1 MTYISPFPP
10 TLLHIPLH
18 SNWSFISPC
27 KQKFDSIQFNSW
39 LFKASSENIVISV
52 FHQVICMAKDEGNRI
67 APVPPHLSS
76 KNLNRPNII
85 MNTIIMKWLI
95 ISGRQGL
102 LLLLLLC
109 LLTFPQYIDF
119 LNDALIFL
127 AFSYLFLSSSFT
139 LTLCY
144 RYLFL
149 LLLLFC
155 HCCCRRRRHHHHHIR
170 RSLSFSVQ
178 MRFRTAWNIFMTIK
192 GNVLRLIIRVTLEL
206 SFFSFSFAL
215 SICKE
220 RVCSQP
226 VFIIIS
232 FLPSLPN
239 ETVSIFFSSLLFCS
253 TFQFQFNYSF
263 QINDRCQRLWT
274 PAHPFHLHP
283 HLTRLNPIAICLPA
297 WK

>member
-1 MTYISPFPP
+1 
-10 TLLHIPLH
+10 
-18 SNWSFISPC
+18 
-27 KQKFDSIQFNSW
+27 
-39 LFKASSENIVISV
+39 
-52 FHQVICMAKDEGNRI
+52 
-67 APVPPHLSS
+67 
-76 KNLNRPNII
+76 

-127 AFSYLFLSSSFT
+127 AFSYLSLSSSFT
-139 LTLCY
+139 LILCY

-155 HCCCRRRRHHHHHIR
+155 HCCCRRRHHHHHHHHIR

-226 VFIIIS
+226 VFINIS
-232 FLPSLPN
+232 FLPSQ
-239 ETVSIFFSSLLFCS
+239 TKQYQFSSLLSSSARHFNSNS
-253 TFQFQFNYSF
+253 TTVS
-263 QINDRCQRLWT
+263 
-274 PAHPFHLHP
+274 
-283 HLTRLNPIAICLPA
+283 
-297 WK
+297 K